1 MTSPIRI
8 LIADDHPV
16 FRFGLKALLEAEED
30 TEVVG
35 EATTGSEAIALAAE
49 LKPDVI
55 LMDLNMPDLSGLEA
69 TRRILKADPDTGIL
83 VVTMFDDDSVFA
95 AMRAGAR
102 GYILKGAEGEET
114 LRAIRAV
121 ANGEAIFS
129 PAVAERMMQFLTRP
143 ATAATEAPFSELTPR
158 EREVLAL
165 VAEGLTNTAIA
176 ERLVLSPKTVRNHV
190 SNIFGKLQVADRAE
204 AIIRAREAGYGKETT
219 GKRCDPFARN
229 RSSGYGG

>member
-1 MTSPIRI
+1 MIRI

-16 FRFGLKALLEAEED
+16 FRFGLKALLAAEAD
-30 TEVVG
+30 TRVIG
-35 EATTGSEAIALAAE
+35 EATTGSEAVALAAE
-49 LKPDVI
+49 LEPDVI

-69 TRRILKADPDTGIL
+69 TRQILEANPETGIL
-83 VVTMFDDDSVFA
+83 VITMFDDDSVFA

-121 ANGEAIFS
+121 AHGEAIFS
-129 PAVAERMMQFLTRP
+129 PAIAERMMEFLSQPPT
-143 ATAATEAPFSELTPR
+143 TELETPFPELTPR
-158 EREVLAL
+158 EREVLGL

-176 ERLVLSPKTVRNHV
+176 ERLVISSKTVRNHV

-204 AIIRAREAGYGKETT
+204 AIIRAREAGMGKE
-219 GKRCDPFARN
+219 
-229 RSSGYGG
+229 